1 MGKDYLEKIV
11 TRDKLLQ
18 VLSLVR
24 KSGVKIVFTNGCFDI
39 IHTGHVRY
47 LNAARLQGDLLI
59 VGLNSD
65 RSVKSIKGEKRPIF
79 GQGQRAEVLACLECV
94 DFIVVFDE
102 PDPVRLIESLNPD
115 VLVKGADW
123 AEEQVVG
130 ADIVKANQGRVMRIP
145 VVPDISTT
153 IIIDRIISRYEK
165 PENS

>member
-94 DFIVVFDE
+94 DFMSFLTN
-102 PDPVRLIESLNPD
+102 LILS
-115 VLVKGADW
+115 G
-123 AEEQVVG
+123 
-130 ADIVKANQGRVMRIP
+130 
-145 VVPDISTT
+145 
-153 IIIDRIISRYEK
+153 
-165 PENS
+165 